1 MESIA
6 MGKQLAWAV
15 SAKKKLN
22 FNETRAAVQHFYSG
36 SRAIGD
42 REIIDQINLLPP
54 VIKMIY
60 DNDVISKFEHSF
72 GPWLETNQ
80 YNTVVGLK
88 NFQPDLSQGATQS
101 FDSFYIKHANRK
113 WKMFYGEY
121 FYHTLM
127 AVNLGHD
134 WSFISDY
141 QQLNSNDALML
152 SVPFCDTG
160 NTIEDLDHIL
170 NHCDKHGIPV
180 LLDCAYYT
188 IAKNIHLDLNHPC
201 IETVAFSLSK
211 TFPVAHARVG
221 MRYTRPSHKDG
232 QKLHSM
238 INYDNRLSAAVGL
251 SLIEKFSSDWI
262 VNKYQMAYNRL
273 TNLLNLQAG
282 DSIMFADGNESWNEY
297 SRKNLLATYQ
307 LALDYKL
314 FKNRIC
320 LTQLLENLPVVEHCL
335 KDLYEITF

>member
-6 MGKQLAWAV
+6 MAKQLAWAV
-15 SAKKKLN
+15 SAKKQLD
-22 FNETRAAVQHFYSG
+22 FNATRAAVQHFYSG

-42 REIIDQINLLPP
+42 GEIIDHINLLPS

-60 DNDVISKFEHSF
+60 DNDVISKFENNF
-72 GPWLETNQ
+72 GSWLENNQ
-80 YNTVVGLK
+80 YNTVIGLD

-127 AVNLGHD
+127 AVNLNHD

-160 NTIEDLDHIL
+160 NNIEDLDHIL
-170 NHCDKHGIPV
+170 GHCDKHGIPV

-188 IAKNIHLDLNHPC
+188 IAKNIHINLNHPC

-221 MRYTRPSHKDG
+221 MRYTRASHKDG

-262 VNKYQMAYNRL
+262 VRKYQMAYDRL
-273 TNLLNLQAG
+273 TNLLNLKAG
-282 DSIMFADGNESWNEY
+282 NSIMFADGDQSWNEY

-307 LALDYKL
+307 LALNYRL

-320 LTQLLENLPVVEHCL
+320 LTQLLENLPLVKHCL
-335 KDLYEITF
+335 KELYEITF